1 MELLRLCIVE
11 TTDKKVKLDINQISL
26 HYIDHLYTGPRR

>member
-1 MELLRLCIVE
+1 MEPLRLRIGE

-26 HYIDHLYTGPRR
+26 HYRSLAYRG